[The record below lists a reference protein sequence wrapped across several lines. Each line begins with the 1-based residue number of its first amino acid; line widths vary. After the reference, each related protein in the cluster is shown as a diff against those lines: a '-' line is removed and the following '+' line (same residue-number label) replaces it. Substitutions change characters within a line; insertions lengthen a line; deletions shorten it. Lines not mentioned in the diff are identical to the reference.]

1 MGKTKCP
8 KCHRSFDDD
17 VKRYVWGTVTNTAK
31 ITINLALQIG
41 GSLVG
46 GKFGKVASN
55 GGGRLGE
62 MAANAI
68 GCGEKDIKG
77 WWHKCPYCKHEWE

>member
-1 MGKTKCP
+1 MAKTKCP

-31 ITINLALQIG
+31 ITTNVALQIG
-41 GSLVG
+41 GTLLG
-46 GKFGKVASN
+46 GMLGKVAAR

-62 MAANAI
+62 EAAKYI
-68 GCGEKDIKG
+68 GCGVEDMKG
-77 WWHKCPYCKHEWE
+77 WWHKCPYCNHEWE